1 MHIDKDF
8 IDYHRA
14 KMGLTREEYAAY
26 YLSAMVSEKR
36 TKNFEQ
42 FSINEDDKTRSDGFV
57 LATLKRDFEE
67 MPAGTEITADALDYA
82 QAAKDDLVVCYIESS
97 DEMIRVPKYLI
108 ELEDGEG
115 I

>member
-1 MHIDKDF
+1 MDITKDF

-14 KMGLTREEYAAY
+14 KMGLTREEYTAY
-26 YLSAMVSEKR
+26 YLSAMVSENK

-42 FSINEDDKTRSDGFV
+42 FTINEDDKTRSDGFV
-57 LATLKRDFEE
+57 PATLKRDFEDI
-67 MPAGTEITADALDYA
+67 PAGTELNADALDYA
-82 QAAKDDLVVCYIESS
+82 QAAKDDLVVCYLESS
-97 DEMIRVPKYLI
+97 DEMIRVPKYII